1 MHGGLEFW
9 FGGGAERFDFIANR
23 ILFLALSSLAPSMV
37 DQLALGGGHEPRSR
51 VGGDSRSGPGCQ
63 GGCEGFL
70 QRVLG
75 AVERSRETD
84 QSGDDAAGLFAED
97 GLGGCLRV
105 HGQWCAASTIT
116 CAGFSSSGR
125 ISMHPSAP

>member
-51 VGGDSRSGPGCQ
+51 VGGDSRSGPRRQ
-63 GGCEGFL
+63 SSCEGFL

-75 AVERSRETD
+75 AVERSREAD
-84 QSGDDAAGLFAED
+84 QGGDNSARFLAED

-105 HGQWCAASTIT
+105 HGQ
-116 CAGFSSSGR
+116 
-125 ISMHPSAP
+125 